1 MKKELIPGW
10 ILMTAVAAVSLVLS
24 NQITAGGKHP
34 LEATA
39 LAVVLGVLAR
49 NVKLVPALFHA
60 GIKTFEKFLI
70 WGIILIGATLNFK
83 DFESQGPQML
93 AIILGTMLVSYLVIY
108 ALGRLFKLPWTLATL
123 LAVGTTICGG
133 SAIAV
138 TAPLIKAREEET
150 SYAIGTITLWGL
162 AAILF
167 YPKIAQLLGVTDIQ
181 FGVFAGTSIHAT
193 PQVVGAGFI
202 FSDLAG
208 KTATAIKLVRNCF
221 MAPLAFVLAAWYAKK
236 SHASAPQA
244 GLQTGSRKFNAKGQA
259 FGSPLD
265 RDLDLGAS
273 TAEEGSRAKPGAPA
287 GAGVRAKAPAPAA
300 AAKAFPWFLFGY
312 FLMAGLNTAGY
323 FSKVGIDGLTWFGR
337 FLITIAM
344 AGIGL
349 NTVLGAFK
357 KVGLKPLVVGLL
369 GALAVAGVSLALI
382 ALIL

>member
-1 MKKELIPGW
+1 MKKEFVPGW
-10 ILMTAVAAVSLVLS
+10 ILMTVVAAVSLILS

-49 NVKLVPALFHA
+49 NLKLVPAAFHA

-70 WGIILIGATLNFK
+70 WGVILIGATLNFK
-83 DFESQGPQML
+83 DFRSQGPQML
-93 AIILGTMLVSYLVIY
+93 TIILGTMLVSYLVIY

-138 TAPLIKAREEET
+138 TAPLIKAKEEET

-162 AAILF
+162 AAILL
-167 YPKIAQLLGVTDIQ
+167 YPKIAQLLGATDIQ
-181 FGVFAGTSIHAT
+181 FGVFAGTAIHST

-221 MAPLAFVLAAWYAKK
+221 MAPLAFVIAAWYAKK
-236 SHASAPQA
+236 SLGAGPQSAS
-244 GLQTGSRKFNAKGQA
+244 QTGSRKFN
-259 FGSPLD
+259 
-265 RDLDLGAS
+265 
-273 TAEEGSRAKPGAPA
+273 
-287 GAGVRAKAPAPAA
+287 

-323 FSKVGIDGLTWFGR
+323 FSKTGIDGLTWFGR

-349 NTVLGAFK
+349 NTVFSAFK

-369 GALAVAGVSLALI
+369 GALVVAGVSIVLI